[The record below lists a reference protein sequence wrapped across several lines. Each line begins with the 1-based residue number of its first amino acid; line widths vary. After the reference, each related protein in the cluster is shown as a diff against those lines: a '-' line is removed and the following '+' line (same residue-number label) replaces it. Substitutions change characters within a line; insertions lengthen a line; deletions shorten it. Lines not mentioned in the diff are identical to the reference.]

1 MKFVKLD
8 NYYVNLDQIVCIQE
22 ENETLSVMFKNAS
35 DTISLS
41 VKKEDPQG
49 KHLLAVLHP

>member
-8 NYYVNLDQIVCIQE
+8 NYYVNLDQIVCVQE
-22 ENETLSVMFKNAS
+22 EEDTFSVMFKNAS

-41 VKKEDPQG
+41 VNKQDPQG
-49 KHLLAVLHP
+49 KHLLAVLHS

>member
-8 NYYVNLDQIVCIQE
+8 NYYVNLDHIVCVQE
-22 ENETLSVMFKNAS
+22 DNDTLSVKFKNAS

-41 VKKEDPQG
+41 VKKQDPKG
-49 KHLLAVLHP
+49 LHLLAVLHP

>member
-8 NYYVNLDQIVCIQE
+8 NYYVNLDQVVCVQE
-22 ENETLSVMFKNAS
+22 ENETLSVMFQNAS

-41 VKKEDPQG
+41 VKKQDPQG
-49 KHLLAVLHP
+49 KHLLAVLHA